1 MDLPGVVSA
10 VGLGIALAAIAGL
23 RAWMPLLLAGIL
35 ARAGVFELG
44 SAFSFLSSTPALV
57 AFGVATAVEILGDKI
72 PVVDH
77 SLDAIGTVL
86 RPAAGALLASAAIGH
101 VTDPLTATA
110 VGTAVGV
117 PSAIVPHVAKSSLRA
132 ASTLLTGGLAN
143 PILSTL
149 EDFTAL
155 ALFVL
160 AALIPLAVVAIL
172 AMAAILTLR
181 RATRRPSVSATV

>member
-1 MDLPGVVSA
+1 MDLGGIVSA

-35 ARAGVFELG
+35 ARSGVFELG
-44 SAFSFLSSTPALV
+44 PAFSFLSSTPALV
-57 AFGVATAVEILGDKI
+57 AFGLATAIEILGDKI
-72 PVVDH
+72 PPVDH
-77 SLDAIGTVL
+77 ALDAIGTIL

-110 VGTAVGV
+110 VGAAVGV
-117 PSAIVPHVAKSSLRA
+117 PAAIVPHAAKSGLRA
-132 ASTLLTGGLAN
+132 ASTLFTAGLAN

-149 EDFTAL
+149 EDLMAL

-160 AALIPLAVVAIL
+160 AVLLPLAVVGLL
-172 AMAAILTLR
+172 AVAALLLIR
-181 RATRRPSVSATV
+181 RATRRAQVPSTV